1 MNQTLDKLRRLER
14 LVQENP
20 SVDEILELTID
31 KMLQREI
38 NKLNLQIN
46 NFSDQI
52 KFWEDNYKINSQLFL
67 EKFEAG
73 QMGDE
78 VDFIEWAATLEMKA
92 KSEKYISTLQGV

>member
-20 SVDEILELTID
+20 SVDEVLELTID

-52 KFWEDNYKINSQLFL
+52 KYWEDNYKIDSQLFL
-67 EKFEAG
+67 KRFEAG

-92 KSEKYISTLQGV
+92 KSEKYISTLQGI

>member
-20 SVDEILELTID
+20 SVDEVLELTID

-52 KFWEDNYKINSQLFL
+52 KYWEDNYKIDSQLFL
-67 EKFEAG
+67 KRFEAG

-92 KSEKYISTLQGV
+92 KSEKYISTLLGV